1 MMEKEPFIT
10 LLNSHADAKLLSPR
24 PAELITLP
32 SYMDCHDHA
41 YTQIVIGLKGQAEFE
56 VRGLGNMVGPGQG
69 CVVTPETDHAFGGV
83 QTQSDILVLNL
94 PLPSEDN
101 PLMVQR
107 INELNRS
114 DTYFKLDNQI
124 QRIIHMLVSEMSSH
138 PDDLLLSRACND
150 TVIALL
156 QRHITAF
163 QTTRKE
169 SRFDLDA
176 IDRYIETHIGHRIS
190 VAQLAGSVYL
200 GESQFHMLFK
210 EQMGITPHQYVL
222 GKRIDLAK
230 LLIEKGELSF
240 GQIADITGF
249 SGQSTFTH
257 SFSRLQ
263 GMSPSQYKKQ
273 YSVK

>member
-1 MMEKEPFIT
+1 MEKEPFIT

>member
-1 MMEKEPFIT
+1 MSTEPFIT
-10 LLNSHADAKLLSPR
+10 LINGHEDAKLLSPR

-32 SYMDCHDHA
+32 SYMDCHDHS

-56 VRGLGNMVGPGQG
+56 VRGLGSMVGPGQG

-94 PLPSEDN
+94 PAPSGDN

-107 INELNRS
+107 VNDLNRS
-114 DTYFKLDNQI
+114 DTYFTLDNQI
-124 QRIIHMLVSEMSSH
+124 QRIIHLLVSEMSSH

-156 QRHITAF
+156 QRHISAF
-163 QTTRKE
+163 QTSRKE

-176 IDRYIETHIGHRIS
+176 IDRYIETHMGRKIS

-230 LLIEKGELSF
+230 VLIEKGDLSF
-240 GQIADITGF
+240 GQIADVTGF

>member
-1 MMEKEPFIT
+1 MEKEPFIT

-138 PDDLLLSRACND
+138 HDDLLLSRACND

-210 EQMGITPHQYVL
+210 DQMGITPHQYVL